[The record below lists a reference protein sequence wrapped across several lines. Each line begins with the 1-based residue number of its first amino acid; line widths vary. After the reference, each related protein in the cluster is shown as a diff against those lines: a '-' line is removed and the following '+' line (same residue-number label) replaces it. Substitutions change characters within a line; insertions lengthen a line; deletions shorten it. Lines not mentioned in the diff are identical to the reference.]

1 MHSYKEL
8 DPEIRKTLAE
18 QAAAREAEAYRARE
32 ARLAAA
38 NYQPPQSPETLGPTG
53 RFPDGKLTEADEGET
68 RFQIGVVKGK
78 VVLNFGGPTHA
89 LGFTPEQAI
98 GLADLLR
105 KHAKSLLPKKN
116 HNGKNRMG
124 RK

>member
-8 DPEIRKTLAE
+8 DPEIRKALDEHQAI
-18 QAAAREAEAYRARE
+18 QAAETQRRIEAAMRAQ
-32 ARLAAA
+32 A
-38 NYQPPQSPETLGPTG
+38 NQPPTEPLGPTG

-89 LGFTPEQAI
+89 LGFTPEQAL

-105 KHAKSLLPKKN
+105 KHARSLLPTKN
-116 HNGKNRMG
+116 HNGKNRRG
-124 RK
+124 RKA